1 MKTKGQIFIFAS
13 ILIGI
18 GIGIFFMNNITSE
31 SKFEDAALGKATTSH
46 YAEDAK
52 GKKIHYLPHHNP
64 NEFLSNIQPYLN
76 NKIALYLGNSQSH
89 SINQKV
95 KGDNTMSGY
104 LFEDLIQQDIFFLT
118 ASIPNANLQEHY
130 LLYNYFRNNTPNI
143 NLLVLPIFMDDLR
156 ETGIRENYFRNF
168 SDSAFFIKED
178 NTLATEINEKI
189 ISFKEEKEGNP
200 ENEKDL
206 KALDKTTQENVERY
220 LNQSLNEN
228 LSFWN
233 NRKEI
238 RGKYFTSLYKGR
250 NTLLNISSQTTRK
263 MIPSRYKK
271 NINALKLML
280 DVAQKDSTKIL
291 LVIPPIRKDIKFPYD
306 IKEYKNFK
314 SELSEIAS
322 TYNAKLID
330 VDYIIDGKYW
340 GYSAPTQLFKK
351 QDYDFMHFQ
360 AKAHKILA
368 DSLKPYILKELW
380 FLIRLHSYYSS

>member
-1 MKTKGQIFIFAS
+1 MNRNSQIFIFIA

-18 GIGIFFMNNITSE
+18 GLGIYFMNNITSQ

-46 YAEDAK
+46 YAEDEN

-64 NEFLSNIQPYLN
+64 NEFLADIQPYLK
-76 NKIALYLGNSQSH
+76 NKTVLYLGNSQSH

-95 KGDNTMSGY
+95 KDDNTMSGY
-104 LFEDLIQQDIFFLT
+104 LFDDLIKQNITFLT

-130 LLYNYFRNNTPNI
+130 LLYNYFRINVPKV
-143 NLLVLPIFMDDLR
+143 NLLVLPVFMDDLR

-168 SDSAFFIKED
+168 SDTAFFIKE
-178 NTLATEINEKI
+178 NNKLASEINEKLS
-189 ISFKEEKEGNP
+189 SFEDEKTDDS
-200 ENEKDL
+200 ENKKDL
-206 KALDKTTQENVERY
+206 KALDQTTQENVERY
-220 LNQSLNEN
+220 LNQSLNKN

-238 RGKYFTSLYKGR
+238 RGKYFTSLYHGR

-263 MIPSRYKK
+263 MIQSRYLK
-271 NINALKLML
+271 NIDALKLIL
-280 DVAQKDSTKIL
+280 ADAQKDSTKIL

-306 IKEYKNFK
+306 LKEYENFK
-314 SELSEIAS
+314 TELSNIAS
-322 TYNAKLID
+322 DYNAKLID
-330 VDYIIDGKYW
+330 IDYIIEGKYW

-360 AKAHKILA
+360 AKAHKTLA
-368 DSLKPYILKELW
+368 DSLKPYILKEL
-380 FLIRLHSYYSS
+380 

>member
-1 MKTKGQIFIFAS
+1 
-13 ILIGI
+13 
-18 GIGIFFMNNITSE
+18 MNSITSE
-31 SKFEDAALGKATTSH
+31 SKFEDAALGNATTSY
-46 YAEDAK
+46 YAEDDK
-52 GKKIHYLPHHNP
+52 GNKVHYLPHHNP
-64 NEFLSNIQPYLN
+64 NDFLNHIKPYLS
-76 NKIALYLGNSQSH
+76 NKIALYLGNSQAH

-104 LFEDLIQQDIFFLT
+104 LFEDLIQKNITFLT
-118 ASIPNANLQEHY
+118 ATIPNANLQEHY
-130 LLYNYFRNNTPNI
+130 LLYNYFRNNTPKV

-168 SDSAFFIKED
+168 ADSAFFIKEE
-178 NTLATEINEKI
+178 NKLASEINKKL
-189 ISFKEEKEGNP
+189 ISFVKEKTNDHEIK
-200 ENEKDL
+200 KDL
-206 KALDKTTQENVERY
+206 KALDKTTQENVEHY

-228 LSFWN
+228 FSFWN

-238 RGKYFTSLYKGR
+238 RGKYFTSLYQGR

-263 MIPSRYKK
+263 MIQSRYKK
-271 NINALKLML
+271 NMNALKLIL
-280 DVAQKDSTKIL
+280 NAAQKDSTQIL

-306 IKEYKNFK
+306 LKEYENFK
-314 SELSEIAS
+314 IELLDIAS

-340 GYSAPTQLFKK
+340 GYSAPTQLLKK

-368 DSLKPYILKELW
+368 DSLKPYILNEL
-380 FLIRLHSYYSS
+380 